1 MKTKFIAT
9 IATIAFFPIAGF
21 AQPSPPPPP
30 VPPAGPPDRHEKMP
44 KVPVTFLGVE
54 TSEVP
59 GVVSEQLG
67 LPKGFGLVVDYVVPD
82 GPAAAAGVQQ
92 NDIIKM
98 LNDQILIDPNQLSKL
113 VRSFSEGTTVTLTV
127 LRKGQEQKIPVKL
140 AKKEVH
146 EHDSWL
152 PRHRQGRDW
161 NFNDLGDLGDQMRAL
176 KERLGDAQHDVIRD
190 AVTTAHEA
198 ARRARDDARRA
209 MDEVRIFGSDG
220 GALKSTK
227 IDIGKAQIVFSD
239 DKGEMKLETVDGK
252 KLLTANDPR
261 GKLLFSGPVETREDV
276 DKLPPEIR
284 QRYEKLQQNHL
295 PAVEPRVDADED
307 ESVDDD
313 EEDEAP
319 PMEQVQRQSVLSRN
333 GIKFLTQGD
342 SAELL
347 NLARLAAPAEFSLL
361 LNVSSSAAKM
371 HLCHDAEE
379 SCSRFPVGSAA
390 FEVFAESGYRVS
402 SPRRSFPCRRES
414 THAIKWACNG
424 AIFFAHSDRCD
435 LFSAPRANIDIV
447 ASSIAIS

>member
-1 MKTKFIAT
+1 
-9 IATIAFFPIAGF
+9 
-21 AQPSPPPPP
+21 
-30 VPPAGPPDRHEKMP
+30 
-44 KVPVTFLGVE
+44 
-54 TSEVP
+54 
-59 GVVSEQLG
+59 
-67 LPKGFGLVVDYVVPD
+67 
-82 GPAAAAGVQQ
+82 
-92 NDIIKM
+92 
-98 LNDQILIDPNQLSKL
+98 
-113 VRSFSEGTTVTLTV
+113 

-152 PRHRQGRDW
+152 PRHRHGRDW

-190 AVTTAHEA
+190 AVMTAHEA

-209 MDEVRIFGSDG
+209 MDEVRIFGSDR

-252 KLLTANDPR
+252 KLLTANDPQ

-313 EEDEAP
+313 KEDEAP
-319 PMEQVQRQSVLSRN
+319 PMEQV
-333 GIKFLTQGD
+333 
-342 SAELL
+342 
-347 NLARLAAPAEFSLL
+347 
-361 LNVSSSAAKM
+361 
-371 HLCHDAEE
+371 
-379 SCSRFPVGSAA
+379 
-390 FEVFAESGYRVS
+390 
-402 SPRRSFPCRRES
+402 
-414 THAIKWACNG
+414 
-424 AIFFAHSDRCD
+424 
-435 LFSAPRANIDIV
+435 
-447 ASSIAIS
+447 